1 MMGESGSARANNC
14 FQLDNNNNGFS
25 DRADKQHKVP
35 HRFTC
40 YILTIF
46 ASLPTLDLM
55 HRLKLNTLKAR
66 LPSKSQTENKQTFY
80 LANSTIFATAQA
92 ALNIF
97 KEIAEKT
104 GVPGLQDGVKALVII
119 LDAMQVW
126 LSQCM

>member
-1 MMGESGSARANNC
+1 
-14 FQLDNNNNGFS
+14 
-25 DRADKQHKVP
+25 
-35 HRFTC
+35 
-40 YILTIF
+40 
-46 ASLPTLDLM
+46 M